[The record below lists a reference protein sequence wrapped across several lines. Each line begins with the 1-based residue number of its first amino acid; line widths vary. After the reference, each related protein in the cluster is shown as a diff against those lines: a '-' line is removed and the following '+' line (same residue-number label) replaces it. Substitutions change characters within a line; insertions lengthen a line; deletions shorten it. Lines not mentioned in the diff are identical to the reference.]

1 MQNVLRIIAIVIEV
15 IFLLWFLLPIRFHI
29 FKAGNLLGVAIC
41 LIALFRT
48 AFSSVYH
55 QLDAFMLQ
63 NPITKI
69 IWLII
74 KCGCILFAVYAV
86 IVSICMIVAMKIK
99 PKKNATAVILGA
111 QVKPWGASRLLLQ
124 RIKAAENYL
133 DQNPVAKAIASGGQG
148 DNEPMSEAACIL
160 ENMLRDGVDP
170 DRIIVEDQSV
180 NTEQNLLYS
189 VKILRERQLGDRRQ
203 YRDRIR
209 QLPSIKG
216 ADHRVQD
223 RPQASGRRGQYRQ
236 HALRL
241 VHLSVVLC
249 AGMDRH
255 PCRDRQ
261 KARQTRPP
269 SKVLAPYENI
279 AARYIPI

>member
-1 MQNVLRIIAIVIEV
+1 MQNVLRIIAIVIEA

-29 FKAGNLLGVAIC
+29 FKAGNLLGVVIC

-55 QLDAFMLQ
+55 QMDAFMLQ
-63 NPITKI
+63 NTITKI

-74 KCGCILFAVYAV
+74 KYGCIMFAIYAV
-86 IVSICMIVAMKIK
+86 IVSICMIAAMKIK

-133 DQNPVAKAIASGGQG
+133 DRNPGVKAIASGGQG

-160 ENMLRDGVDP
+160 ENMRKDGVDP

-189 VKILRERQLGDRRQ
+189 VRILRERQLGDSIAIVSDSYHQFRARIIA
-203 YRDRIR
+203 YKIDRKLHVGAVNTVNTRFGWFIY
-209 QLPSIKG
+209 PSFFVREWIAIPVEIVKKLG
-216 ADHRVQD
+216 RPARHR
-223 RPQASGRRGQYRQ
+223 
-236 HALRL
+236 
-241 VHLSVVLC
+241 
-249 AGMDRH
+249 
-255 PCRDRQ
+255 
-261 KARQTRPP
+261 KF
-269 SKVLAPYENI
+269 
-279 AARYIPI
+279 

>member
-29 FKAGNLLGVAIC
+29 FKAGNLLGVVIC

-48 AFSSVYH
+48 AFSSVYY

-63 NPITKI
+63 NNITKI

-74 KCGCILFAVYAV
+74 KYGCILFAVYAV
-86 IVSICMIVAMKIK
+86 IVSICMIAAMKIK

-133 DQNPVAKAIASGGQG
+133 DQNPVVKAIASGGQG

-160 ENMLRDGVDP
+160 ENMLKDGVDP
-170 DRIIVEDQSV
+170 ERIIVEDQSV

-189 VKILRERQLGDRRQ
+189 VRILGERQLGDSIAIVSDSYHQLRARIIA
-203 YRDRIR
+203 YKIDR
-209 QLPSIKG
+209 K
-216 ADHRVQD
+216 
-223 RPQASGRRGQYRQ
+223 
-236 HALRL
+236 
-241 VHLSVVLC
+241 LSVGAVNTVNTRFGWFIYPSFFVREWIAIPVEIVKKLGRP
-249 AGMDRH
+249 ARH
-255 PCRDRQ
+255 R
-261 KARQTRPP
+261 KF
-269 SKVLAPYENI
+269 
-279 AARYIPI
+279 

>member
-1 MQNVLRIIAIVIEV
+1 MQNVLKIIAIVIEV

-29 FKAGNLLGVAIC
+29 FKAGNLLGVVIC

-63 NPITKI
+63 NTITGI

-74 KCGCILFAVYAV
+74 KYGCILFAVYAV
-86 IVSICMIVAMKIK
+86 IVSICMIAAMKIK

-124 RIKAAENYL
+124 RIKAAESYL
-133 DQNPVAKAIASGGQG
+133 DRNPVVKAIASGGQG

-160 ENMLRDGVDP
+160 ENMLRDGVGP
-170 DRIIVEDQSV
+170 ERIIVEDQSV

-189 VKILRERQLGDRRQ
+189 VRILRERQLGDSIAIVSDSYHQLRARIIA
-203 YRDRIR
+203 YKIDRKLHVGAVNTVNTRFGWFIY
-209 QLPSIKG
+209 PSFFVREWIAIPVEIIKKLG
-216 ADHRVQD
+216 RPARHR
-223 RPQASGRRGQYRQ
+223 
-236 HALRL
+236 
-241 VHLSVVLC
+241 
-249 AGMDRH
+249 
-255 PCRDRQ
+255 
-261 KARQTRPP
+261 KF
-269 SKVLAPYENI
+269 
-279 AARYIPI
+279 